1 MKTPRKMKFSVN
13 YEIAFT
19 HILTRKKQ
27 TLVAALGVTVG
38 IALYIF
44 SNSIV
49 SGVSSYTKLNMFK
62 TVPHVAIH
70 VEDKISQPLLQGD
83 SSQMYLI
90 SNPKLTN
97 VQKTINNPSV
107 LMQEINKLPFV
118 LNTAPQVNVDLFYSS
133 GKSKMK
139 GVANGISVLES
150 DAMFNIRST
159 MKAGD
164 LQVLASDLNGIV
176 IGQAIAEKLN
186 LQLNDNLTVMSAFG
200 VMKVLKVVGI
210 FKTDNKAVDESKS
223 YIHLATAQQ
232 LIKANRSALTDIYVQ
247 LSNPDS
253 SAAYCQVL
261 ASLTDYKVDDWQITN
276 ADQLAQSKLTG
287 TMTPLISFSIM
298 LVAAFGIYNIIN
310 MTITQK
316 MNDIAI
322 LKANGFKGSDIVKI
336 FLTESLIMGTL
347 GTILG
352 VTIGAVLVQI
362 AKGIYVGPPIGYFPV
377 KFDLNIFISGT
388 FFGLI
393 VSLGAGYFP
402 ARKASKV
409 DPVEIFRK

>member
-1 MKTPRKMKFSVN
+1 MKLPVN
-13 YEIAFT
+13 YDIAFT

-49 SGVSSYTKLNMFK
+49 SGVSSYTKRNMFK
-62 TVPHVAIH
+62 TVPHVAIR
-70 VEDKISQPLLQGD
+70 VEDKISQPLLPSDEQKT
-83 SSQMYLI
+83 YLI

-97 VQKTINNPSV
+97 TKQTINNPV
-107 LMQEINKLPFV
+107 ALMNELSHLPFV
-118 LNTAPQVNVDLFYSS
+118 LTTAPQVNVDLFYSS
-133 GKSKMK
+133 GKAQLK
-139 GVANGISVLES
+139 GLANGISVAEA

-159 MKAGD
+159 IKAGD
-164 LQVLASDLNGIV
+164 LRMLSTDPNGIIV
-176 IGQAIAEKLN
+176 GQGIADKLN
-186 LQLNDNLTVMSAFG
+186 LSLHDNVTVISAFG
-200 VMKVLKVVGI
+200 VIKVLKVVGI
-210 FKTDNKAVDESKS
+210 FGTDNKAVDESKS
-223 YIHLATAQQ
+223 YVNLSTAQQ
-232 LIKANRSALTDIYVQ
+232 LIKESTSAVTDIYVK
-247 LSNPDS
+247 LTDPDS
-253 SAAYCQVL
+253 SAAYTNEI
-261 ASLTDYKVDDWQITN
+261 SKLTDYQVEDWQIAN

-322 LKANGFKGSDIVKI
+322 LKANGFKGSDIVRI
-336 FLTESLIMGTL
+336 FLTEAFIMGAV

-352 VTIGAVLVQI
+352 VSIGAILVQV
-362 AKGIYVGPPIGYFPV
+362 AKGIYVGPPIGFFPV
-377 KFDLNIFISGT
+377 QFDLGIFLSGIV
-388 FFGLI
+388 FGLV

-402 ARKASKV
+402 ARKAARV